1 MCEILDYVDFEAIR
15 KADPKWYMGYSDNTN
30 FTFLLATLCD
40 TAAVYGPCAA
50 AFGMEPW
57 HESLGDAYGILTGQV
72 TGVTGYE
79 LWEKESQKSEDN
91 PLAPYNVTEPRKIRC
106 FLGGKEISKAEADI
120 RISGRLIGGC
130 VDCLVNLMGTCYD
143 RGAEFAE
150 KYREDG
156 LIWFLESC
164 DLTVMA
170 MRRAIWQMKHA
181 GWFEHVKG
189 FLIGRPLHFGEE
201 AMGLDHYR
209 AVWEPLAEYQ
219 VPVIMDMD
227 LGHLPP
233 AMPIMCGA
241 VGKVRAQGNDLSIDY
256 RKE

>member
-50 AFGMEPW
+50 SFGMEPW

-91 PLAPYNVTEPRKIRC
+91 PLAPYNVTEPR
-106 FLGGKEISKAEADI
+106 
-120 RISGRLIGGC
+120 
-130 VDCLVNLMGTCYD
+130 NLMGTCYD

-150 KYREDG
+150 KYREDE

-164 DLTVMA
+164 DLNVMA
-170 MRRAIWQMKHA
+170 IRRAVWEMKHG
-181 GWFEHVKG
+181 GWFQNVKG
-189 FLIGRPLHFGEE
+189 FLIGRPYCHGQEM
-201 AMGLDHYR
+201 MGLDQYQ
-209 AVWEPLAEYQ
+209 AVLAQLEEYG
-219 VPVIMDMD
+219 VPVIMDLD

-233 AMPIMCGA
+233 MMPMICGA
-241 VGKVRAQGNDLSIDY
+241 CADVSVKDGQITIEY
-256 RKE
+256 RQC

>member
-1 MCEILDYVDFEAIR
+1 MDCLV
-15 KADPKWYMGYSDNTN
+15 
-30 FTFLLATLCD
+30 
-40 TAAVYGPCAA
+40 
-50 AFGMEPW
+50 
-57 HESLGDAYGILTGQV
+57 
-72 TGVTGYE
+72 
-79 LWEKESQKSEDN
+79 
-91 PLAPYNVTEPRKIRC
+91 
-106 FLGGKEISKAEADI
+106 
-120 RISGRLIGGC
+120 RLIGTG
-130 VDCLVNLMGTCYD
+130 YD
-143 RGAEFAE
+143 QVGDFLKKYE
-150 KYREDG
+150 KDG
-156 LIWFLESC
+156 FIWFLESC

>member
-1 MCEILDYVDFEAIR
+1 
-15 KADPKWYMGYSDNTN
+15 
-30 FTFLLATLCD
+30 
-40 TAAVYGPCAA
+40 
-50 AFGMEPW
+50 
-57 HESLGDAYGILTGQV
+57 
-72 TGVTGYE
+72 
-79 LWEKESQKSEDN
+79 
-91 PLAPYNVTEPRKIRC
+91 
-106 FLGGKEISKAEADI
+106 
-120 RISGRLIGGC
+120 
-130 VDCLVNLMGTCYD
+130 
-143 RGAEFAE
+143 
-150 KYREDG
+150 
-156 LIWFLESC
+156 
-164 DLTVMA
+164 MA

-241 VGKVRAQGNDLSIDY
+241 VGKVCVQGNDLSVDY